1 MGRDPEKPAVS
12 KSLSATLL
20 SVCFLLTAAPVQ
32 AARILV
38 IGDSWGVAAEPS
50 LQQVLSNNGSTD
62 SVAGIAVGGE
72 TAENINTPEWL
83 QQITTAL
90 AENPDAEFVHLSL
103 GGNDFLGNWTSFM
116 PPAQEEQLIADI
128 LEDISAIVDH
138 ILGQRPEIRIFWSS
152 YDFPRPLIIGEPVDV
167 NHASLRFSAQ
177 AQALADAR
185 GDSLSYGDFNGL
197 TQVEY
202 GFDGVQTSPF
212 DPAFPIPAG
221 DPSLP
226 DPQYPSPAVAFADS
240 IHLTE
245 EAFLVLAEKQYEQFY
260 QALLSFQINAGL
272 NDAWF
277 NRATSGQGLLIT
289 VFPGIG
295 QMFLAWFTYD
305 TERPPEDVTA
315 LLGEPGH
322 RWLTAQGPYSGDTA
336 NLTLYVT
343 RGGVFDAAEPA
354 AATDPA
360 GDGSMKIEFADCKQG
375 LVTYE
380 ITSLGISGQFP
391 IERIALDN
399 VPLCETLAEP

>member
-138 ILGQRPEIRIFWSS
+138 ILEATTRNP
-152 YDFPRPLIIGEPVDV
+152 DFLVE
-167 NHASLRFSAQ
+167 LRFPPSADHRRACRCQ
-177 AQALADAR
+177 PCL
-185 GDSLSYGDFNGL
+185 F
-197 TQVEY
+197 
-202 GFDGVQTSPF
+202 
-212 DPAFPIPAG
+212 
-221 DPSLP
+221 
-226 DPQYPSPAVAFADS
+226 
-240 IHLTE
+240 
-245 EAFLVLAEKQYEQFY
+245 AFLGAGAGTGGCQGRFLE
-260 QALLSFQINAGL
+260 LRRFQWS
-272 NDAWF
+272 D
-277 NRATSGQGLLIT
+277 
-289 VFPGIG
+289 PGRI
-295 QMFLAWFTYD
+295 
-305 TERPPEDVTA
+305 
-315 LLGEPGH
+315 
-322 RWLTAQGPYSGDTA
+322 WL
-336 NLTLYVT
+336 
-343 RGGVFDAAEPA
+343 
-354 AATDPA
+354 
-360 GDGSMKIEFADCKQG
+360 
-375 LVTYE
+375 
-380 ITSLGISGQFP
+380 
-391 IERIALDN
+391 
-399 VPLCETLAEP
+399 